1 MLVELLVN
9 LGDVEGDKGVV
20 NSEVELVSTDVK
32 SELEVT
38 VVDRLK

>member
-1 MLVELLVN
+1 MLVELLVD